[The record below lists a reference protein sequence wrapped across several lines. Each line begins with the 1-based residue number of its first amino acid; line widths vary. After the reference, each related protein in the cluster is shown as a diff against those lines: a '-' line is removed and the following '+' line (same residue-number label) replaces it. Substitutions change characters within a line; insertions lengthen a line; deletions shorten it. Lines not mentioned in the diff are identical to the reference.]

1 MLKSH
6 AECERGL
13 FQVVE
18 AAFLTAV
25 YTCILAPFLQVLAA
39 PEGATPGPDTR

>member
-13 FQVVE
+13 LQGMA
-18 AAFLTAV
+18 AAFLTAL

-39 PEGATPGPDTR
+39 PEGVTPGPDTR

>member
-13 FQVVE
+13 FQGVL
-18 AAFLTAV
+18 AAFLTAL
-25 YTCILAPFLQVLAA
+25 YTCILAPFLQVPTA
-39 PEGATPGPDTR
+39 PKGVIPGPDTE